1 MFNLDIYRD
10 AYPEQRMAAMRDQI
24 RHAERIERARAD
36 TFRRRNE
43 RRAALRA
50 WFARLL
56 RRASDGV

>member
-24 RHAERIERARAD
+24 RLAERIERARAD
-36 TFRRRNE
+36 TIRRRHE

-50 WFARLL
+50 RVAHLL
-56 RRASDGV
+56 RRG